1 MRVPLSGGKAE
12 PVPDSVV
19 PNAIFY
25 FTALSRQA
33 QLIAFMAS
41 IEDPTNQI
49 VRQKLALVK
58 LNANSGTAP
67 QLLNVERP
75 SPGILQFTP
84 DGKAVA
90 YTVEDQD
97 VGNIWAQPLD
107 GSKGRQITHFTSAS
121 VSEFSWSPNGKSLLV
136 SRAERAS
143 DIILIRDTNS
153 APQ

>member
-1 MRVPLSGGKAE
+1 
-12 PVPDSVV
+12 
-19 PNAIFY
+19 
-25 FTALSRQA
+25 
-33 QLIAFMAS
+33 MAS

-49 VRQKLALVK
+49 VRQKLALVR
-58 LNANSGTAP
+58 LNANSETAP

-75 SPGILQFTP
+75 FLGILQFTP

-90 YTVEDQD
+90 YTVEDQE
-97 VGNIWAQPLD
+97 VGNIWVQPLD
-107 GSKGRQITHFTSAS
+107 GSKGRQITHFTSVS
-121 VSEFSWSPNGKSLLV
+121 VSEFSWSPNGKSLSV